1 MICLKR
7 RGDRY
12 YSYTVVTHHGSIVV
26 LYQVYK
32 LSIYLY
38 LLSTKTNEWAYTV
51 NIERIRH
58 VGLEMYYGMHVKY
71 TNTWYEDRTRR

>member
-1 MICLKR
+1 MICRINVVLVVVRLLMICLKM

-32 LSIYLY
+32 LSLLYIYIYLVQKQMSE
-38 LLSTKTNEWAYTV
+38 LTPL
-51 NIERIRH
+51 I
-58 VGLEMYYGMHVKY
+58 
-71 TNTWYEDRTRR
+71 